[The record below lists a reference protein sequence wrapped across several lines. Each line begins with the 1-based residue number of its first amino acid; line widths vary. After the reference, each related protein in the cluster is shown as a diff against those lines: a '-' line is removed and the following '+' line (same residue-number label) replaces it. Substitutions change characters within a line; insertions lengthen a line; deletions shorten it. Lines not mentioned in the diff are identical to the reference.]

1 MYSDLN
7 KNLTEEQ
14 RILKETAHKFAK
26 EVIRPASVAVDQMTS
41 LEELVKKDSIWWQA
55 RKKARQNGFHL
66 AGLPKA
72 LGGFEAGPLEMH
84 ILLEE
89 FGWGSP
95 GLALSIFTDAF
106 PAMVALMYQPNNDK
120 LMREI
125 VMPFLQDVEGK
136 IISCAAIAE
145 PDHGSDVLWCLTRQ
159 SPDPKIAFS
168 TRAVRDGN
176 EWVINGQKA
185 GWVSNALVAT
195 QAMTWLTVYDA
206 GQMQGG
212 GIAII
217 PLNLPGVSR
226 GKPIKLLGS
235 HDFPQCE
242 IFLEDVRIPGEYLL
256 LMGPKYE
263 TAVDNFLNLGGLSV
277 AVAFTG
283 LARAAFEEALTY
295 AQQRIQGGKPLV
307 EHQIIQAK
315 LFDMFTKVEAARAL
329 SRAAFA
335 YCMTTVTPTPFE
347 YSTAAK
353 VYCTQVAYEVA
364 HEAVQIHGA
373 NGLSPE
379 YLVSK
384 LFRDARGGLIG
395 DGCNEVLGLKRI
407 HNVLENYRP

>member
-1 MYSDLN
+1 MYTDLN

-26 EVIRPASVAVDQMTS
+26 EVIRPASVAVDQMTN
-41 LEELVKKDSIWWQA
+41 LEDLAKKDSIWWEA
-55 RKKARQNGFHL
+55 RRKARQNGFHL
-66 AGLPKA
+66 AGMPKA

-95 GLALSIFTDAF
+95 GLALSIFADAF
-106 PAMVALMYQPNNDK
+106 PIMVALMYHPQNEK

-125 VMPFLQDVEGK
+125 VMPFIQDVEGK
-136 IISCAAIAE
+136 IVSCAAIAD
-145 PDHGSDVLWCLTRQ
+145 PDHGSDALICFTRRFH
-159 SPDPKIAFS
+159 DPKVAFS
-168 TRAVRDGN
+168 TKAVRDGN
-176 EWVINGQKA
+176 EWVISGQKA

-195 QAMTWLTVYDA
+195 QALTWLSVYDS
-206 GQMQGG
+206 GRLLGG
-212 GIAII
+212 GIAMI

-226 GKPIKLLGS
+226 GKPIKLIGS

-242 IFLEDVRIPGEYLL
+242 LFFEEVRIPGDYLL
-256 LMGPKYE
+256 IGPEIYE
-263 TAVDNFLNLGGLSV
+263 SAIDNFLNLGGLSV
-277 AVAFTG
+277 AVVFTG

-295 AQQRIQGGKPLV
+295 AQQRVQGGKLLA
-307 EHQIIQAK
+307 EHQIIQSK

-329 SRAAFA
+329 SRAAFT
-335 YCMTTVTPTPFE
+335 YCMTTPNPIPVE

-373 NGLSPE
+373 YGLSPE
-379 YLVSK
+379 FLVSK
-384 LFRDARGGLIG
+384 LFRDARGAIIG

-407 HNVLENYRP
+407 YNVYENYKP